1 MNILLVALEVGNY
14 KTETLAA
21 DKRRHNTTEAED
33 MAGDNVHESEGSGAK
48 VNQDRQTCLFSF
60 FQGE

>member
-1 MNILLVALEVGNY
+1 MTMNILLVALEVG
-14 KTETLAA
+14 TETLAA

-48 VNQDRQTCLFSF
+48 VNQDRQACLFSF